1 MAAALESLCASY
13 WYPLYA
19 YARRLGHPVPEAQDL
34 TQGFFSRLLERHYLR
49 EVQPGRGRFRA
60 FLLAAFRHY
69 LANEWDRARA
79 EKRGGRCQSFRWTMR
94 SPSHGTRANWQTT
107 PPRNAA
113 RSRTR
118 AVRERREV

>member
-34 TQGFFSRLLERHYLR
+34 TQGFFSRLLERHYLHA
-49 EVQPGRGRFRA
+49 VQPERGRFRA

-79 EKRGGRCQSFRWTMR
+79 EKRGGRCQFISLDEALAESRF
-94 SPSHGTRANWQTT
+94 TRELADDAT
-107 PPRNAA
+107 P
-113 RSRTR
+113 
-118 AVRERREV
+118 ERRSVANLGCPRAP

>member
-49 EVQPGRGRFRA
+49 
-60 FLLAAFRHY
+60 
-69 LANEWDRARA
+69 
-79 EKRGGRCQSFRWTMR
+79 K
-94 SPSHGTRANWQTT
+94 HGK
-107 PPRNAA
+107 NAYYGQKQA
-113 RSRTR
+113 GSC
-118 AVRERREV
+118 